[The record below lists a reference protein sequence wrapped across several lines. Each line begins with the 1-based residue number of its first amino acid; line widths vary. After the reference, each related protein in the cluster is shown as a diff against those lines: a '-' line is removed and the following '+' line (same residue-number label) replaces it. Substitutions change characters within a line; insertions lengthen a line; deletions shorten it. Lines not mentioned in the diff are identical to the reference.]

1 MRQVVCGET
10 LRCTAIKQE
19 KGSLLSETADIA
31 SSWQLRE
38 LLTANVSHTTM
49 SKTKMVFSAVACA
62 AVVGVALA
70 QVQAS
75 STVYLIDV
83 DPARYAGP
91 VGQRVMLRLGDQPRN
106 VTIGTQ
112 DEICVQ
118 LQRVEGTEVI
128 SARVRALRPE
138 PKTAAEIPLVGPNIA
153 PGTYRSTPW
162 GLLLRAMPGN
172 PDAQALVKVF
182 GTDNAPVCTL

>member
-1 MRQVVCGET
+1 MV
-10 LRCTAIKQE
+10 
-19 KGSLLSETADIA
+19 LSA
-31 SSWQLRE
+31 
-38 LLTANVSHTTM
+38 
-49 SKTKMVFSAVACA
+49 AVCA
-62 AVVGVALA
+62 ALIGAAYA

-91 VGQRVMLRLGDQPRN
+91 AGQRVALRVGDQPRN
-106 VTIGTQ
+106 VTIGAQ

-118 LQRVEGTEVI
+118 LQRVDGTDVI

-138 PKTAAEIPLVGPNIA
+138 PQTATEIRLVGPNIA

-162 GLLLRAMPGN
+162 GLLLRATPGSDTQSGTN
-172 PDAQALVKVF
+172 AL
-182 GTDNAPVCTL
+182 GTDNAPVCSL

>member
-1 MRQVVCGET
+1 
-10 LRCTAIKQE
+10 
-19 KGSLLSETADIA
+19 
-31 SSWQLRE
+31 
-38 LLTANVSHTTM
+38 
-49 SKTKMVFSAVACA
+49 MVFSAVACA

-91 VGQRVMLRLGDQPRN
+91 EGQRVMLRLGDQPRN

-138 PKTAAEIPLVGPNIA
+138 PQTATEIRLVGPNIA

>member
-1 MRQVVCGET
+1 MRNIV
-10 LRCTAIKQE
+10 
-19 KGSLLSETADIA
+19 LSAA
-31 SSWQLRE
+31 
-38 LLTANVSHTTM
+38 AC
-49 SKTKMVFSAVACA
+49 VAM
-62 AVVGVALA
+62 VGVALA

-75 STVYLIDV
+75 STLYLIDV

-91 VGQRVMLRLGDQPRN
+91 AGQRVALRLGDQPRN

-118 LQRVEGTEVI
+118 LQRVEGNSEVI
-128 SARVRALRPE
+128 SARVRAVRPQ
-138 PKTAAEIPLVGPNIA
+138 PQTATEIRLVGPNIA

-162 GLLLRAMPGN
+162 GLLLRATPGDSGSRAASN
-172 PDAQALVKVF
+172 AL

>member
-1 MRQVVCGET
+1 MGK
-10 LRCTAIKQE
+10 I
-19 KGSLLSETADIA
+19 
-31 SSWQLRE
+31 
-38 LLTANVSHTTM
+38 
-49 SKTKMVFSAVACA
+49 KMVFSAAACT

-91 VGQRVMLRLGDQPRN
+91 ASQRVMLRVGDQPRN
-106 VTIGTQ
+106 VTISTQ

-118 LQRVEGTEVI
+118 LQRVEGTGVI

-138 PKTAAEIPLVGPNIA
+138 PQTAAVIPLVGPNIA

-162 GLLLRAMPGN
+162 GLLLRATPGN
-172 PDAQALVKVF
+172 PDAQAFVKAF

>member
-1 MRQVVCGET
+1 MG
-10 LRCTAIKQE
+10 K
-19 KGSLLSETADIA
+19 
-31 SSWQLRE
+31 
-38 LLTANVSHTTM
+38 M
-49 SKTKMVFSAVACA
+49 KMVFSAAACA

-75 STVYLIDV
+75 STVYVIDV

-91 VGQRVMLRLGDQPRN
+91 ASQRVMLRVGDQPRN
-106 VTIGTQ
+106 VTISTQ

-138 PKTAAEIPLVGPNIA
+138 PQTAAEIRLVGPNIA
-153 PGTYRSTPW
+153 PGTFRSTPW
-162 GLLLRAMPGN
+162 GLLLRAMPGTTDSTASLN
-172 PDAQALVKVF
+172 AL